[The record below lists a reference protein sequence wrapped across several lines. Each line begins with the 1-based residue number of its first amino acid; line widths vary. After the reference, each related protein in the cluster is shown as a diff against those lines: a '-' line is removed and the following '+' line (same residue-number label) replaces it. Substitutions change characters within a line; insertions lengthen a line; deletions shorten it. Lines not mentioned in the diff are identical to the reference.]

1 MMSTIAT
8 DARNMMAD
16 ELKRTKATIDGHEND
31 VSMMKSRV
39 QEFKNKKM
47 EAEVRHDE
55 MFNSVS
61 MLNSRIEELEMHK
74 IVLLQKLKNHG
85 DKTSI
90 DHLVKS
96 AEDM

>member
-8 DARNMMAD
+8 DARNMMAE
-16 ELKRTKATIDGHEND
+16 ELRRTKATIDGHESEVNE
-31 VSMMKSRV
+31 MKAKV
-39 QEFKNKKM
+39 QEWQNKKL

-74 IVLLQKLKNHG
+74 IVLL
-85 DKTSI
+85 
-90 DHLVKS
+90 
-96 AEDM
+96 